1 VVSKNRGAQI
11 PSWGYMGSQDSEN
24 GLEKKADSLLIQAQI
39 EQLKKEKE
47 EAEKLLS
54 ENNVKL
60 LLWAAAY
67 EEPQSYHP

>member
-1 VVSKNRGAQI
+1 MDKN
-11 PSWGYMGSQDSEN
+11 QDSKQ
-24 GLEKKADSLLIQAQI
+24 GLDKKSDILLIQAQI

>member
-1 VVSKNRGAQI
+1 
-11 PSWGYMGSQDSEN
+11 MGSQDSEN